1 MNFIKREWLAAFPYL
16 LILILIINVHFL
28 GFYDFSITGIN
39 ISFYSLA
46 PIVLYYLLMMRNQ
59 DLLIQHHMVASVGN
73 LFVYI
78 VLSSLYGGVMYMLGY
93 QVGVL
98 NMELLSAANFS
109 TWVMIGPLIAILV
122 HTTMTTIHGIQQA
135 LKQQYPES
143 AYQEPEQSA

>member
-16 LILILIINVHFL
+16 LILVLIINVHFL
-28 GFYDFSITGIN
+28 GFHDFSIIGIN
-39 ISFYSLA
+39 VSLYSLA

-93 QVGVL
+93 QAIVL
-98 NMELLSAANFS
+98 DMELLSAANFN
-109 TWVMIGPLIAILV
+109 TWVAIGPLIAILV
-122 HTTMTTIHGIQQA
+122 HTAMTTIHGIQQA

-143 AYQEPEQSA
+143 AYQGPGQSA